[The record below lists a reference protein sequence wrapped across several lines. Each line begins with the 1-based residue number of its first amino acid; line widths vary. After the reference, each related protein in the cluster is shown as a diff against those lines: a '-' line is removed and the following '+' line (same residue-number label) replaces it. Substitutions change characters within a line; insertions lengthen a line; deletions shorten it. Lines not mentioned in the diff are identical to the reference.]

1 MMENKNIFAALA
13 VAGALSVA
21 SNVTPVLAA
30 PQGGGMH
37 MGGGGMHMGGG
48 GMRMGGGGGGTHF
61 GGSRTHFGGGFREG
75 GFRGRGFGS
84 GLALGALGFGLGY
97 PYYAYGDYPY
107 YYDNYG
113 YDDCYAP
120 RRVWW
125 HGGWHWQ
132 RVYAC

>member
-1 MMENKNIFAALA
+1 MENKNIFAALA
-13 VAGALSVA
+13 LAGALSVA
-21 SNVTPVLAA
+21 SSVTPALAA
-30 PQGGGMH
+30 PRGGGMH
-37 MGGGGMHMGGG
+37 MGGGGGGG
-48 GMRMGGGGGGTHF
+48 GMHFGGSRANFGGGGTHF
-61 GGSRTHFGGGFREG
+61 GGGFRDG
-75 GFRGRGFGS
+75 GFRGRGLGAGLGA